1 MPADSLCS
9 LAVYNLTIQSV
20 STERAR
26 SMSTR
31 SDATKKKLFDAAMEL
46 IGERGFTDASVD
58 EIVERAGVA
67 KGTVYYH
74 FTGKAELVEALI
86 ADRFAPLA
94 VAFRD
99 AAARHT
105 GNPRGAIQAIVRAEL
120 EFLSEHSSFSKLLLT
135 EMWREDRVWRDTLV
149 AARTQLFGV
158 ISHVIRQGIESG
170 EFRAD
175 IDPEFGASALFGM
188 TATVAM
194 DWLAFEPTK
203 PLDEVLSQITKAAFN
218 AVRPC

>member
-1 MPADSLCS
+1 
-9 LAVYNLTIQSV
+9 
-20 STERAR
+20 
-26 SMSTR
+26 MSTR

-58 EIVERAGVA
+58 DIVERAGVA

-74 FTGKAELVEALI
+74 FSGKAELVEALI

-94 VAFRD
+94 AAFRE
-99 AAARHT
+99 AAAA
-105 GNPRGAIQAIVRAEL
+105 NASDPRAAVEAVVRAEL

-135 EMWREDRVWRDTLV
+135 EMWREDRVWRETLV
-149 AARTQLFGV
+149 LARRELFAV
-158 ISHVIRQGIESG
+158 ISDIIRQGVKSG
-170 EFRAD
+170 EFRDD

-188 TATVAM
+188 TATVAL

-203 PLDEVLSQITKAAFN
+203 PLDAVLAQITKTAFN
-218 AVRPC
+218 AIRPC